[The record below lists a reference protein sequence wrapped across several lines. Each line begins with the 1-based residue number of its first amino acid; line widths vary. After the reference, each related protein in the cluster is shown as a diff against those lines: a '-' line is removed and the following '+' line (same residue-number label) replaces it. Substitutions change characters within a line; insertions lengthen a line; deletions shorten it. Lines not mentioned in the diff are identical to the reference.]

1 MVKLYADYRRS
12 LKRPEA
18 EELADLYI
26 YRPLGFIVVKAL
38 YRTPI
43 TPNQLSLFSMFLG
56 IMAGVF
62 FGHGDERA
70 LVTGACFLFFSI
82 VIDCSDGQLA
92 RLKKN
97 GTPLGR
103 LIDGLSDY
111 VVGVAVYVGL
121 GIGFAQEAGS
131 PSYWWFLIA
140 AAALS
145 HGLHS
150 LAFDYYRNRFL
161 DSIRDGPSPSSID
174 DDIRKFQNE
183 NDQLRGRKRTLL
195 RRAFIWTYL
204 RYSLLQKKLNPG
216 PDMSRE
222 AKAVDTEEF
231 YRRNKVTIRLWSFL
245 GSSTQGSI
253 LIAAALLRHLD
264 FYFWGI
270 IVVRNVWAAATYIV
284 QHRMT
289 ARLEEEAEEKPS

>member
-1 MVKLYADYRRS
+1 MVKLYAEYRRS
-12 LKRPEA
+12 LKQPEA

-38 YRTPI
+38 SWTSI

-56 IMAGVF
+56 VLAGVF

-70 LVTGACFLFFSI
+70 LVAGACFLFFSI

-111 VVGVAVYVGL
+111 VVAVAVYLGL
-121 GIGFAQEAGS
+121 GIGFAQEAES
-131 PSYWWFLIA
+131 PGNWWLLIA
-140 AAALS
+140 AAAVS

-161 DSIRDGPSPSSID
+161 DSLRGGPSSSLD
-174 DDIRKFQNE
+174 VDIRKYQNE
-183 NDQLRGRKRTLL
+183 NEQLRSRKWTLL
-195 RRAFIWTYL
+195 RRAFIRAYL

-216 PDMSRE
+216 PDVSRE
-222 AKAVDTEEF
+222 AKAVDPEDF

-245 GSSTQGSI
+245 GSSTQGSM

-264 FYFWGI
+264 LYFWGI
-270 IVVRNVWAAATYIV
+270 IVASNVWAAATYIV

-289 ARLEEEAEEKPS
+289 ARLEEEAEEKTS

>member
-1 MVKLYADYRRS
+1 MAKLFADYRRS

-26 YRPLGFIVVKAL
+26 YRPLGFIVVKAV
-38 YRTPI
+38 YGTSI
-43 TPNQLSLFSMFLG
+43 TPNQLSLFSIFLG
-56 IMAGVF
+56 ILAGVF
-62 FGHGDERA
+62 FGHADERG
-70 LVTGACFLFFSI
+70 LVAGACFLFFSI

-111 VVGVAVYVGL
+111 IVAVAVYLGL
-121 GIGFAQEAGS
+121 GIGFAREAES
-131 PSYWWFLIA
+131 PGLWWLLIA
-140 AAALS
+140 AAAIS

-161 DSIRDGPSPSSID
+161 DGLRGGPSSSID
-174 DDIRKFQNE
+174 DDIRKFQDENE
-183 NDQLRGRKRTLL
+183 QLRGRKWTLL
-195 RRAFIWTYL
+195 RRAFIRAYL
-204 RYSLLQKKLNPG
+204 RYSLLQKILNPG
-216 PDMSRE
+216 PDVSRE
-222 AKAVDTEEF
+222 AKAGDPEEF
-231 YRRNKVTIRLWSFL
+231 YRRNKVTIRMWSFL
-245 GSSTQGSI
+245 GSSTQGTM

-264 FYFWGI
+264 LYFWGI

-289 ARLEEEAEEKPS
+289 ARPEEEAEEKSS